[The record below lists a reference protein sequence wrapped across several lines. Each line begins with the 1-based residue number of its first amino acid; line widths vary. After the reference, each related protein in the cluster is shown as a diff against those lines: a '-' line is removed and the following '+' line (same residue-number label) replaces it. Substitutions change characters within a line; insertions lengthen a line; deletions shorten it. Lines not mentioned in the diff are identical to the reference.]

1 MNNFKITDWELKDN
15 IGILTINNP
24 PQNLLIEPD
33 FVDVNNL
40 KIWTS
45 NNLIKGL
52 IITGNGRNFSAGA
65 DKEEL
70 FKIVKNNKTILKNK
84 LKKGLKVLNYIENLL
99 IPTVSAINGFCFG
112 GGLEIALSTHFRICS
127 TNSFFAF
134 PETDLGLIPGLDG
147 TLRLPKLIGRNKS
160 LYMVLSGEIIDAQK
174 ALELGLVD
182 YVVPKNEAL
191 EASKNFIKK
200 MIDSRSID
208 VINSVIKSLN
218 NFKKLS
224 IEKAMKEE
232 MKMFCSLAV
241 KEAQKNYLSKKS
253 VN

>member
-1 MNNFKITDWELKDN
+1 MNNFKITDWELKGN

-33 FVDVNNL
+33 FVDINDL
-40 KIWTS
+40 KIWIKNS
-45 NNLIKGL
+45 LIKGL
-52 IITGNGRNFSAGA
+52 IITGKGKNFSAGA
-65 DKEEL
+65 DKEKL
-70 FKIVKNNKTILKNK
+70 FEIVKNNKILLKNK
-84 LKKGLKVLNYIENLL
+84 LKKGLKVLNYIESLL

-134 PETDLGLIPGLDG
+134 PETDLGLIPGLNG
-147 TLRLPKLIGRNKS
+147 TLRLPKLIGKKKS
-160 LYMVLSGEIIDAQK
+160 LYMILSGEIIDAQK
-174 ALELGLVD
+174 ALDLGIVD
-182 YVVPKNEAL
+182 YIVPKNEIM
-191 EASKNFIKK
+191 EASINFLKK
-200 MIDSRSID
+200 MIDNRSIE

-218 NFKKLS
+218 NFQKLR

-241 KEAQKNYLSKKS
+241 KEAQKVYLSKK
-253 VN
+253 NIN